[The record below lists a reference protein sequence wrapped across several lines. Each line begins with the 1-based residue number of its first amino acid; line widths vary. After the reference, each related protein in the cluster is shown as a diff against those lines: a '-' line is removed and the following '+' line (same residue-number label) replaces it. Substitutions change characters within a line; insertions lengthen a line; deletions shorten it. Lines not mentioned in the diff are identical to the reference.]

1 MFYLCAME
9 SPYNTK
15 FSDAILTSVFAGIV
29 TTLLSFAYY
38 VGYKEVTGFPLSGL
52 INVSSLIFVTNT
64 FFLAVGYIYY
74 VFIKNFRK
82 GDLLYIVIFV
92 LLTGLSIFEAY
103 HIHRSENELVNL
115 QFHELLGG
123 LFLINGVVAFVGI
136 PFMFHSKKF
145 KDAVI

>member
-1 MFYLCAME
+1 MIIYSWQCFIFVQWNHHTTPNFQTLS
-9 SPYNTK
+9 SPE
-15 FSDAILTSVFAGIV
+15 
-29 TTLLSFAYY
+29 TLQ
-38 VGYKEVTGFPLSGL
+38 
-52 INVSSLIFVTNT
+52 VSSLIFVTNT

-136 PFMFHSKKF
+136 PLMFHSKKF

>member
-1 MFYLCAME
+1 MFYLCGME

-15 FSDAILTSVFAGIV
+15 FSDAILTAVFGGLI

-52 INVSSLIFVTNT
+52 INVSSLIFVINT
-64 FFLAVGYIYY
+64 LFLVVGYIYY

-92 LLTGLSIFEAY
+92 FLTGFSIYETY
-103 HIHRSENELVNL
+103 HIHRSENALINV

-123 LFLINGVVAFVGI
+123 LLLISGIVAFVGI
-136 PFMFHSKKF
+136 PLMFHSKKF